1 MEILFVIGFF
11 IVGIF
16 FGRWFHTFQKVK
28 LVSEKLMMWAVYLLL
43 FLLGISVGHNPQII
57 ENFHTLGWQAF
68 LLSMGALGGSL
79 FLGKLLML
87 WYGKSM
93 DKSGGAY
100 EK

>member
-1 MEILFVIGFF
+1 MDILFVIGFF
-11 IVGIF
+11 VAGII
-16 FGRWFHTFQKVK
+16 FGRLFHTFRRVK

-68 LLSMGALGGSL
+68 LLALGAMGGSL

-87 WYGKSM
+87 IYGKSVE
-93 DKSGGAY
+93 KRGGEY